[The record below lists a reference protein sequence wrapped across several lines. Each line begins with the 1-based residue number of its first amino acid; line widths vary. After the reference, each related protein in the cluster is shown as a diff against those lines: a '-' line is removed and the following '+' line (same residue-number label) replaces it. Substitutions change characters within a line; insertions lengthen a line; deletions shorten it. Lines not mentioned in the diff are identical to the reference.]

1 MQEKKVDK
9 NTFAEKSE
17 DVWSAMQEV
26 RLHIDSRARV
36 TKNSLHKFRENWNV
50 SYFPA
55 LQNQILLAFCKI
67 FRISVNFFSDNFA
80 LRKKVSGV

>member
-26 RLHIDSRARV
+26 RLGPGLPLKFAAQISR
-36 TKNSLHKFRENWNV
+36 KLEHFLLSQHCK
-50 SYFPA
+50 
-55 LQNQILLAFCKI
+55 NQISLPLCKI
-67 FRISVNFFSDNFA
+67 FRISAQLDFA
-80 LRKKVSGV
+80 TILI

>member
-26 RLHIDSRARV
+26 RTYMQPGRHEIATFLVSQDP
-36 TKNSLHKFRENWNV
+36 KNTRTFAV
-50 SYFPA
+50 
-55 LQNQILLAFCKI
+55 ILP
-67 FRISVNFFSDNFA
+67 S
-80 LRKKVSGV
+80 